1 MNDINESELDEIFYQ
16 SDDQQIAT
24 ELTNILQL
32 IKDDI
37 KEQSIKTS
45 NIKNIISDF
54 RVHITGGYLSNYQ
67 HVESLLFNIKGLYN
81 QLETTDNEITD
92 SYLQELLKTKS
103 RNYSN

>member
-54 RVHITGGYLSNYQ
+54 RVHITGGY
-67 HVESLLFNIKGLYN
+67 I
-81 QLETTDNEITD
+81 I
-92 SYLQELLKTKS
+92 
-103 RNYSN
+103 

>member
-1 MNDINESELDEIFYQ
+1 MKYFIKAMTNKSQ
-16 SDDQQIAT
+16 T

-54 RVHITGGYLSNYQ
+54 KVHITGGYLSNYQ

-92 SYLQELLKTKS
+92 SYLQIT
-103 RNYSN
+103 